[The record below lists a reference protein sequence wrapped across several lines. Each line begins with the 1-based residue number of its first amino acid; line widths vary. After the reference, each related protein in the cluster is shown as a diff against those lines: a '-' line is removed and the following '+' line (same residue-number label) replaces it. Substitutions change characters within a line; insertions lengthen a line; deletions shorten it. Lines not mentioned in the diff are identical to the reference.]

1 MREVGELGQH
11 ERGALV
17 LGQLGDVAEQGA
29 QVRPLLDGGAEA
41 VDGRL
46 GVLGGHGLGPAGREH
61 REAAVAGDRVQPWAH
76 LVRAAARDQR
86 PVRAQEGLLEGVL
99 GFLGGAEHVPAE
111 AQQRTVVAV
120 VEGLEGALVAA
131 RGECRQPDVVHPGE
145 PETGKLGNSEC
156 GGRHLEVI
164 THIPDD
170 PPMER
175 RLASWATT
183 GAPIQGGVLTTEQT
197 KWRRPLAFGAAVR
210 WVVLATPLHV
220 FASVYVF
227 HDTPAPGVVA
237 AVVVACLLVL
247 PYAPLRQSLRADPE
261 LRYLWREADLIATA
275 GLVAPRVGEWLP
287 AIACCRCSR

>member
-1 MREVGELGQH
+1 MHERLHLGLRHVDDAGDLLVREVGELGQH

-175 RLASWATT
+175 RLASWKDNQRRA
-183 GAPIQGGVLTTEQT
+183 AR
-197 KWRRPLAFGAAVR
+197 RRPTRRSG
-210 WVVLATPLHV
+210 
-220 FASVYVF
+220 
-227 HDTPAPGVVA
+227 PAGERRPDCGSCPRRPA
-237 AVVVACLLVL
+237 
-247 PYAPLRQSLRADPE
+247 LR
-261 LRYLWREADLIATA
+261 
-275 GLVAPRVGEWLP
+275 
-287 AIACCRCSR
+287 